1 MREENRTLRHSLVLV
16 IVRFISA
23 GSFFDDTIRPQL
35 NTIEC
40 RGISICRDDHA
51 GRQENVHLM
60 LAEER
65 RFSGPQAQV
74 VLRKR
79 NVMDGRSGF
88 CLRADWGHV
97 SVLEGGGHIC
107 ELNLNAC
114 SGVNP
119 LWRPPWATIDPVKY
133 AVAKHAR
140 KYGPPPDGKLLSCIA
155 GHSLSFDHFGP
166 PSHQET
172 AAGLTTHGEAP
183 VLRWGIQK
191 LAQSPKPQLRYG
203 VTLPEA
209 RISFSR
215 KLTLDR
221 INPVIYCEEEAVN
234 LSPYDR
240 PISWNEHVTF
250 GPPFLEAGTT
260 WFDIPATRAKVCPA
274 SYSPRFSLR
283 PDAEFT
289 WPNAPT
295 KDHKR
300 INLRTTPTKRF
311 GHYTA
316 QLLNPEIEIGFIA
329 ACNPRLKLLV
339 VYAFR
344 RADFPWVGNWEERY
358 CRTQAPWL
366 GKTFCRGLE
375 FSTTPFSIPR
385 RETIEQGPLF
395 AEATYRWLPAKSKA
409 QVRFLILLFEV
420 PETFRGVA
428 DVAVTKG
435 RIDVVESGARGR
447 KLSIAA
453 DSFL

>member
-1 MREENRTLRHSLVLV
+1 MTTTTSGSQAPAVLH
-16 IVRFISA
+16 
-23 GSFFDDTIRPQL
+23 
-35 NTIEC
+35 N
-40 RGISICRDDHA
+40 
-51 GRQENVHLM
+51 
-60 LAEER
+60 
-65 RFSGPQAQV
+65 
-74 VLRKR
+74 K
-79 NVMDGRSGF
+79 NVMDGRPGF
-88 CLRADWGHV
+88 RLRADWGSV

-114 SGVNP
+114 PGVNP
-119 LWRPPWATIDPVKY
+119 LWRPPWATIDPFRY
-133 AVAKHAR
+133 TAQHTR
-140 KYGPPPDGKLLSCIA
+140 KYGPPPDGRLLAGIA

-166 PSHQET
+166 PSPEEA
-172 AAGLTTHGEAP
+172 AAGLATHGEAP
-183 VLRWGIQK
+183 ALRWRVQK
-191 LAQSPKPQLRYG
+191 RAQRPRPELQYG

-215 KLTLDR
+215 NVTLDR
-221 INPVIYCEEEAVN
+221 VNPVIYCEEEAAN
-234 LSPYDR
+234 LSSYDR

-250 GPPFLEAGTT
+250 GPPFLEAETT
-260 WFDIPATRAKVCPA
+260 WFDMPATRAKVCPA
-274 SYSPRFSLR
+274 SYSPRFSLQ

-295 KDHKR
+295 KDRKR
-300 INLRTTPTKRF
+300 TNLRTMPAQRF

-316 QLLNPEIEIGFIA
+316 QLLNPELEIGFIA

-358 CRTQAPWL
+358 SRTQAPWQ

-395 AEATYRWLPAKSKA
+395 GESTYRWLPAKSKA

-420 PETFRGVA
+420 PETFRGVSS
-428 DVAVTKG
+428 VSLPRSKSGSRV
-435 RIDVVESGARGR
+435 DVVESGTRGR
-447 KLSIAA
+447 KFSVAT
-453 DSFL
+453 DTFL